1 MARCYWHLGVSS
13 MDWRIFGGIGLG
25 IAVGIISGLIGVGG
39 GIVMVPALILLFKMD
54 QKLAQGTSLAMLLP
68 PTGILAFM
76 KYYRAGEADLK
87 LGLFMSLGVF
97 LGGYFGG
104 DWAQHIS
111 GPTLRRVFAG
121 VLMAMAVKLFFQK

>member
-1 MARCYWHLGVSS
+1 M
-13 MDWRIFGGIGLG
+13 
-25 IAVGIISGLIGVGG
+25 
-39 GIVMVPALILLFKMD
+39 
-54 QKLAQGTSLAMLLP
+54 LAMLLP

-104 DWAQHIS
+104 DWAQQIS

-121 VLMAMAVKLFFQK
+121 VLMAMAVKLFFQKS

>member
-1 MARCYWHLGVSS
+1 
-13 MDWRIFGGIGLG
+13 MDWRIVGGIALG

-39 GIVMVPALILLFKMD
+39 GIVMVPALIYLFRMD

-76 KYYRAGEADLK
+76 KYYRVGEADLK

-104 DWAQHIS
+104 DWAQQIS

-121 VLMAMAVKLFFQK
+121 VLMAVAVKLFFQK